1 MGPTNRLPVS
11 SLLIALLVVA
21 CSSAEPAHR
30 QAKAGA
36 PDSSTFDTLLARLRT
51 GSGPIR
57 EEAAAA
63 LGQPGPRLDEQV
75 AALADALRDTN
86 VQLGSTA
93 AWALS
98 QLGAPSLPV
107 LVHAL
112 RDYQPSVRYN
122 AVYALGER
130 SGRRP
135 YQPRSA
141 VKKALLDPDQTVRKM
156 AEWSMAQ
163 LGPQPSRHAG
173 GAELGSFDDLST
185 GLEGRN
191 PRERLNAVQRYQPY
205 AGDAERSIPLLI
217 RTLGDEDARVRAAA
231 GNILVTLG
239 PAAQKALSTALGDSN
254 PLVRREAS
262 VTLVR
267 MSGKLQ

>member
-86 VQLGSTA
+86 VQLSSTA

-122 AVYALGER
+122 AVYALGELGQAAIPAR
-130 SGRRP
+130 D
-135 YQPRSA
+135 A

-163 LGPQPSRHAG
+163 LGPQPSRRAG

-185 GLEGRN
+185 GLQGRN

-205 AGDAERSIPLLI
+205 AGDADRSIPLLI